1 MSPLC
6 DVDDGVTEESMA
18 LVESWHL
25 TTVAPLILNESPES
39 AATVRTD
46 IARATTPSGSYP

>member
-1 MSPLC
+1 MSLLC

-25 TTVAPLILNESPES
+25 TTVAPLILIE
-39 AATVRTD
+39 
-46 IARATTPSGSYP
+46 

>member
-18 LVESWHL
+18 LVERWHL
-25 TTVAPLILNESPES
+25 TTVAPLILTESPQS
-39 AATVRTD
+39 TATVRTD

>member
-18 LVESWHL
+18 LVERWHL
-25 TTVAPLILNESPES
+25 TTIAPLILTESPES

-46 IARATTPSGSYP
+46 IARATTPSRSYP